1 MDQIHSIV
9 IRPVAVGF
17 GSTSD
22 DVASI
27 QALIDQAHAGNIET
41 NQADNAET
49 ALRSIQT
56 TLAASGTPT
65 TTNSNSSSMTSSAA
79 LLIGL
84 GGGILLGSIAIL
96 ALEQSPPRRIRQ
108 GAR

>member
-1 MDQIHSIV
+1 MNPVHSIV
-9 IRPVAVGF
+9 LRPVAVGF

-27 QALIDQAHAGNIET
+27 QALIDQVHAGNIET
-41 NQADNAET
+41 NQADNAEA

-56 TLAASGTPT
+56 TLGASGIT
-65 TTNSNSSSMTSSAA
+65 TTTTSSPSNLTIGAA
-79 LLIGL
+79 ILIGL
-84 GGGILLGSIAIL
+84 GGGILLGSVAIL
-96 ALEQSPPRRIRQ
+96 ALEQKPIRQ